1 MARPLTEPSSGDGKT
16 NCRKTATTSEG
27 GNSRS
32 YGTTCRSQ
40 GLMVPRWRDREKNA
54 DKKSFTI
61 QSGSSRA
68 WVRGLKRYPAT
79 QNGESVE
86 RISKKGM

>member
-40 GLMVPRWRDREKNA
+40 EQWCLGGVTQKRMLT
-54 DKKSFTI
+54 KKASQF
-61 QSGSSRA
+61 R
-68 WVRGLKRYPAT
+68 
-79 QNGESVE
+79 VE
-86 RISKKGM
+86 VAVLG